1 MPKSSTKLQKIER
14 RDILKRTLLLLL
26 GTLTGFFNYFAL
38 MIHGRTL
45 CRLVADAKT
54 GDDDAFCKAVQ
65 IDRTVLVNV

>member
-1 MPKSSTKLQKIER
+1 V
-14 RDILKRTLLLLL
+14 
-26 GTLTGFFNYFAL
+26 TGFFNYFAL